1 MYKNHSQDKYTGVGL
16 LGGELYWPLTSP
28 NQNMNG
34 VHKDKSKVDYLVVAI
49 LSAPD
54 FTPHSLANRTRQV
67 RLKSSP
73 ALEK

>member
-34 VHKDKSKVDYLVVAI
+34 VHKDKSKVGLFGGGNFI
-49 LSAPD
+49 SA
-54 FTPHSLANRTRQV
+54 
-67 RLKSSP
+67 
-73 ALEK
+73 